1 MLIYFLILDFIK
13 KYIYILLLC
22 FNLKAGLIKSELEIN
37 DILLKYSLPFTLLN
51 NNILVFSSKGYFTFN
66 SNFSLIYNYT
76 FINETDIEIAQN
88 KYYPL

>member
-1 MLIYFLILDFIK
+1 MLIYFLILEFIK

-66 SNFSLIYNYT
+66 SNF
-76 FINETDIEIAQN
+76 
-88 KYYPL
+88 